1 MTLPAEQK
9 AGPPLDERPGET
21 PSLQEALRL
30 AVCEI
35 CEATGWEVGHS
46 FRRDRRRKDGFY
58 STEMRTDPEGER
70 FAALREV
77 AQRTG
82 DPDGGAGEGAGGILG
97 RVRETGELV
106 FIGDLGE
113 ESDPRSTAA
122 READLKVGI
131 GVPVFAEQDLEAV
144 LEFYASSAEEP
155 GEETRRL
162 LVVAA
167 QELARVAGHERM
179 QDAVLGAARRTRGL
193 MAELAA
199 ARERLAEETERL
211 ALLERATGEGAWI
224 WDSRSDRLRLSPG
237 ARALLGVQD
246 CSTLGEWLRG
256 VHPEDRERLERQIA
270 ELRSGERETV
280 AADVRFGDEDEARS
294 VLIRA
299 AAARDEDRGVRV
311 GGSLAPSGDRRESGG
326 DGDPAAVLFHP
337 MTGLPTAPLLK
348 DRLEQAIRRR
358 SRQPDELF
366 AVVVVDFGDPGGS
379 GVGSDDRL
387 TADLLHTMGR
397 RLCVAVRPA
406 DTVAHSGDQEFTL
419 ILEGVQSLEAA
430 SAITERIHRD
440 LELPVALGEDEV
452 RVGTSMGIVLG
463 RSSYE
468 KPSALLRDARVAV
481 RRARLRGASIQV
493 FDFAAQQY
501 AEKAIQLETDLRAAL
516 EKREFFLEYQPI
528 VALDDGRL
536 TGLEALLRWKSV
548 ERGLVPPDKFLP
560 IAKDSSLIVDIGVW
574 VIDTACQQLR
584 TWQDRL
590 AAGFLPPVAVNLAAR
605 QLFDAHFVEQVRDAL
620 ERNAIPGKWL
630 RFDISEADLMQ
641 DAKRAADIL
650 SRIQGLGIRIAIDDF
665 GTGYSSLSQLHCF
678 PANALKIDRAF
689 VSRPREKQ
697 RKWGVA
703 RTIIELGRI
712 LGMDVVAE
720 GIETREQFNYLRNLG
735 CQQAQGFFFSGPV
748 SPDGAEKLIQDGY
761 PMDLTAPEV

>member
-1 MTLPAEQK
+1 MIGPLEPQDGAPLVERPEEM
-9 AGPPLDERPGET
+9 PPLQD
-21 PSLQEALRL
+21 ALRL
-30 AVCEI
+30 AACEI

-46 FRRDRRRKDGFY
+46 FRRDRRREDAFY
-58 STEMRTDPEGER
+58 ATGMWTDAGDAR
-70 FAALREV
+70 FEALRQAAE
-77 AQRTG
+77 A
-82 DPDGGAGEGAGGILG
+82 AGGPDDGIVG
-97 RVRETGELV
+97 RVRESAEIV
-106 FIGDLGE
+106 YVGDLAE
-113 ESDPRSTAA
+113 EADARSAAA
-122 READLKVGI
+122 REAGLKVGI
-131 GVPVFAEQDLEAV
+131 GVPVFAEQELEAILV
-144 LEFYASSAEEP
+144 FYGSEADEP
-155 GEETRRL
+155 AEETRRL
-162 LVVAA
+162 LLLAA
-167 QELARVAGHERM
+167 RELGRVASHERM
-179 QDAVLGAARRTRGL
+179 QDAVRGAARRTRGL

-199 ARERLAEETERL
+199 ARERLVQETERL

-224 WDSRSDRLRLSPG
+224 WDPESDRLHVSPG
-237 ARALLGVQD
+237 ARERLGVPD
-246 CSTLGEWLRG
+246 AGTLQEWLAA
-256 VHPEDRERLERQIA
+256 VHPEDRGRLESGIA
-270 ELRSGERETV
+270 ELRSGERETL
-280 AADVRFGDEDEARS
+280 ATDVRFGDEEESRS

-299 AAARDEDRGVRV
+299 AATRAGDTDPKI
-311 GGSLAPSGDRRESGG
+311 GGGLSPSGGRAAAGAE
-326 DGDPAAVLFHP
+326 PAAALFHP
-337 MTGLPTAPLLK
+337 MTGLPLAPLLK

-366 AVVVVDFGDPGGS
+366 AVVVVDFEEPREASVWADP
-379 GVGSDDRL
+379 RM
-387 TADLLHTMGR
+387 TADLLLTLGR

-406 DTVAHSGDQEFTL
+406 DTVAHSGEREFTL
-419 ILEGVQSLEAA
+419 ILEGVHSLEAA
-430 SAITERIHRD
+430 SAVAERIYRD
-440 LELPVALGEDEV
+440 LELPLALGDDEV
-452 RVGTSMGIVLG
+452 RVGACMGIVLG

-481 RRARLRGASIQV
+481 RRARLRGASLQV

-536 TGLEALLRWKSV
+536 TGLEALLRWKSA

-560 IAKDSSLIVDIGVW
+560 IARDSSLIVDIGLW
-574 VIDTACQQLR
+574 VIDCACRQLR

-590 AAGFLPPVAVNLAAR
+590 GAGFLPPVAVNLAAR
-605 QLFDAHFVEQVRDAL
+605 QLFDAHFVEHVRDAL

-650 SRIQGLGIRIAIDDF
+650 SRVQGLGIRIAIDDF

-703 RTIIELGRI
+703 RTIVELGRI

>member
-1 MTLPAEQK
+1 M
-9 AGPPLDERPGET
+9 
-21 PSLQEALRL
+21 S
-30 AVCEI
+30 I
-35 CEATGWEVGHS
+35 
-46 FRRDRRRKDGFY
+46 
-58 STEMRTDPEGER
+58 
-70 FAALREV
+70 
-77 AQRTG
+77 
-82 DPDGGAGEGAGGILG
+82 
-97 RVRETGELV
+97 
-106 FIGDLGE
+106 
-113 ESDPRSTAA
+113 A
-122 READLKVGI
+122 R
-131 GVPVFAEQDLEAV
+131 
-144 LEFYASSAEEP
+144 
-155 GEETRRL
+155 
-162 LVVAA
+162 
-167 QELARVAGHERM
+167 
-179 QDAVLGAARRTRGL
+179 
-193 MAELAA
+193 
-199 ARERLAEETERL
+199 
-211 ALLERATGEGAWI
+211 
-224 WDSRSDRLRLSPG
+224 
-237 ARALLGVQD
+237 
-246 CSTLGEWLRG
+246 
-256 VHPEDRERLERQIA
+256 
-270 ELRSGERETV
+270 
-280 AADVRFGDEDEARS
+280 
-294 VLIRA
+294 
-299 AAARDEDRGVRV
+299 
-311 GGSLAPSGDRRESGG
+311 
-326 DGDPAAVLFHP
+326 
-337 MTGLPTAPLLK
+337 

-366 AVVVVDFGDPGGS
+366 AVVVVDFGDPGDL

-387 TADLLHTMGR
+387 AADLLHTMGR

-501 AEKAIQLETDLRAAL
+501 AEKAIQLETDLRGAL

-536 TGLEALLRWKSV
+536 TGLEALLRWRSV